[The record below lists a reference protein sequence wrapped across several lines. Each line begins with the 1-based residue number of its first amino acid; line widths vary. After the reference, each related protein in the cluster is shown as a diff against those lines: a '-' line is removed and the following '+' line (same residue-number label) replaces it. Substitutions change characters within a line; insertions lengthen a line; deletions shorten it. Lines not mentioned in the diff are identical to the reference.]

1 MFRFRLQQVLDL
13 REQAER
19 VLASQLVQALDVE
32 RSAQAQ
38 LEGLQVARRV
48 SGEQA
53 SGAGRMRS
61 VGELSN
67 LAFVLQQLDG
77 QIESAADTVNAAGEA
92 VTHAKEALTVAH
104 QDRRVLDRLR
114 ERHAEDHRISEEQL
128 DRRTMDDIALTRYT
142 HHDTP

>member
-19 VLASQLVQALDVE
+19 MLASQLVQALDVE
-32 RSAQAQ
+32 RSAQAE
-38 LEGLQVARRV
+38 LEGLQAARQQ
-48 SGEQA
+48 GAAQA
-53 SGAGRMRS
+53 AGAGRMRS

-77 QIESAADTVNAAGEA
+77 QIANASDTVAAAGVA
-92 VTHAKEALTVAH
+92 VTHAKEALTVAY

-114 ERHAEDHRISEEQL
+114 ERHAEDHRASEEQL
-128 DRRTMDDIALTRYT
+128 DRRTMDEVALTRYT

>member
-32 RSAQAQ
+32 RCAQAE
-38 LEGLQVARRV
+38 LEGLQAARQV
-48 SGEQA
+48 GAEQA
-53 SGAGRMRS
+53 TGAGRTRS
-61 VGELSN
+61 VGELAN

-77 QIESAADTVNAAGEA
+77 QIANAADSVTAAGAA
-92 VTHAKEALTVAH
+92 VTQVKEALTVAH

-114 ERHAEDHRISEEQL
+114 ERHAEDHRASEGQL